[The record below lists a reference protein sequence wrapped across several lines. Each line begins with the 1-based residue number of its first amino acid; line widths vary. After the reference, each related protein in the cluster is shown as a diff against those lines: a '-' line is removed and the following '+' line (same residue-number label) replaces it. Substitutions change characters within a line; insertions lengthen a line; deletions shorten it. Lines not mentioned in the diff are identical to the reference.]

1 MIEEM
6 PGLGSTKYQT
16 PRGNVE
22 TYARILMSLSFLII
36 LSCREAPEDEIVSA
50 PRPIKAVHIGE
61 RSEER
66 VLSFSGTVIA
76 ADISDLSFAV
86 QGRVASVE
94 VSRGDVV
101 HQGQVL
107 AKLDPA
113 PQTLQVQSA
122 EARLGESQARA
133 LQTKQDH
140 DTTQTLYQNDI
151 RSRSEL
157 DRAVT
162 ELASARSR
170 VEADEAAL
178 GLAKIQ
184 LSFSVI
190 TAPFDG
196 VIAERNVEPFT
207 DVGPGRTVLV
217 LQSDNAVQVEVLVP
231 ARVIEAVTKNQSVS
245 ISSNLPS
252 LRGRVYVG
260 RVVEVARTAK
270 EANAF
275 PVRIGIER
283 STGDFKPGMSA
294 EATFSFRGEQA
305 LGHLLLPIN
314 ALLPEPGDEQ
324 SKLWRERNFRV
335 FVYDPEAG
343 SVHERTIRVGAGLL
357 ENKIAVTEGLSE
369 GEIVATAGVHFLR
382 DGQQVRL
389 LEERRP

>member
-1 MIEEM
+1 MK
-6 PGLGSTKYQT
+6 P
-16 PRGNVE
+16 
-22 TYARILMSLSFLII
+22 YASALMSFSFLMM
-36 LSCREAPEDEIVSA
+36 LACREAPEDEIVST

-113 PQTLQVQSA
+113 PQILQVQSA

-140 DTTQTLYQNDI
+140 DTTQMLYQNDI
-151 RSRSEL
+151 RSRSEF

-184 LSFSVI
+184 LSLSVI

-260 RVVEVARTAK
+260 RVVEVART
-270 EANAF
+270 
-275 PVRIGIER
+275 GIQQ

-294 EATFSFRGEQA
+294 EATFRFRGEQV

-343 SVHERTIRVGAGLL
+343 SVHERTIRVAAGLL

-382 DGQQVRL
+382 DGQQVRV
-389 LEERRP
+389 LEEHRP

>member
-1 MIEEM
+1 
-6 PGLGSTKYQT
+6 
-16 PRGNVE
+16 
-22 TYARILMSLSFLII
+22 
-36 LSCREAPEDEIVSA
+36 
-50 PRPIKAVHIGE
+50 
-61 RSEER
+61 
-66 VLSFSGTVIA
+66 
-76 ADISDLSFAV
+76 
-86 QGRVASVE
+86 
-94 VSRGDVV
+94 
-101 HQGQVL
+101 
-107 AKLDPA
+107 
-113 PQTLQVQSA
+113 
-122 EARLGESQARA
+122 
-133 LQTKQDH
+133 
-140 DTTQTLYQNDI
+140 
-151 RSRSEL
+151 
-157 DRAVT
+157 
-162 ELASARSR
+162 
-170 VEADEAAL
+170 
-178 GLAKIQ
+178 
-184 LSFSVI
+184 
-190 TAPFDG
+190 

-343 SVHERTIRVGAGLL
+343 SVHERTIRVAAGLL

-382 DGQQVRL
+382 DGQQVRV